1 MTKEQALNYLISSGF
16 TEEQIKEI
24 VNALDQRMPEIVITE
39 MYKEIVKAVHNQ
51 YITVITRL
59 EDILHEGYASG
70 LIVSN
75 DDIVNDLIIMHTT
88 IHTVCCALKDS
99 CDAAIEVIESEE
111 E

>member
-1 MTKEQALNYLISSGF
+1 MTKEQAINYLIGSGF

-24 VNALDQRMPEIVITE
+24 VNALDQRMFEII

-51 YITVITRL
+51 YITVIRGL
-59 EDILHEGYASG
+59 EDALHEGYASG

-75 DDIVNDLIIMHTT
+75 DDIANDLSIMHAT
-88 IHTVCCALKDS
+88 INTVCRALKDS
-99 CDAAIEVIESEE
+99 CEVAIEVIESEE